1 MKYYL
6 LSNSVI
12 ILDNGNTYTISNDD
26 YRFQRIC
33 SGIDNGDFAIV
44 SAIVNP
50 SNNIRKEGFSIRNGL
65 VYYKDEP
72 VPTVIGDRFIDLDHD
87 SWEFKSIFNFWFNM
101 KTRVDNDR
109 ASSIIQELVSKKAY
123 AVTEDGFYLL
133 YQSKETDQST
143 SVLNKKNQEQIF
155 YFYNYANCPTQYF
168 SFFDQKKNLNSL
180 LEEVFGFC
188 SKKLKSLAVEHMF
201 KDDNNFIDYNFL
213 FFGESLKEVLANDN
227 IFYVIENK
235 LIDPKVSDINCF
247 KDLNVFLR
255 DYSIEKTGVY
265 SQRKILNFLEGAKD
279 KTHLADIGRYY
290 VQVKN
295 NLNFDIKMI
304 EIANNAEDLHN
315 HLKRE
320 FDRIQNPVFFLNND
334 PEVDTLSEYEFD
346 IFRVM
351 IPQTNHDLTA
361 WGAKLN
367 NCLSTYS
374 NQVLKKQCQILGIA
388 DSKTNEL
395 MYAIC
400 LANKTISQF
409 SGNRNTSPRPT
420 DRKIITDFLVQKGL
434 IFKE

>member
-33 SGIDNGDFAIV
+33 NGIDNGDFAFVSNIV
-44 SAIVNP
+44 DPN
-50 SNNIRKEGFSIRNGL
+50 NNISKEGFCIRNGL

-72 VPTVIGDRFIDLDHD
+72 LPAVIGDRFIDLDQN
-87 SWEFKSIFNFWFNM
+87 SLEFKSIFNFWFNI
-101 KTRVDNDR
+101 KTRVDSDQ
-109 ASSIIQELVSKKAY
+109 ASSILQELVAKKAY

-133 YQSKETDQST
+133 YQNKETDQSK
-143 SVLNKKNQEQIF
+143 SVLNKRNHDQVF

-168 SFFDQKKNLNSL
+168 GLFDQKKNLNTV
-180 LEEVFGFC
+180 LEEAFGFY

-201 KDDNNFIDYNFL
+201 KEDNNFINYNFL
-213 FFGESLKEVLANDN
+213 FFGEALKEVLANDN
-227 IFYVIENK
+227 VFYVIENK
-235 LIDPKVSDINCF
+235 LIDPSVSDINCF
-247 KDLNVFLR
+247 KDLNIFLR

-265 SQRKILNFLEGAKD
+265 SQRKILNFLQGASNKSQ
-279 KTHLADIGRYY
+279 LADIGRYY
-290 VQVKN
+290 VQIKN
-295 NLNFDIKMI
+295 NLNFDIRMI
-304 EIANNAEDLHN
+304 EIANNCEEIHD

-320 FDRIQNPVFFLNND
+320 YDRIQNPVFFLNND
-334 PEVDTLSEYEFD
+334 SEVDVLSEYEFD

-374 NQVLKKQCQILGIA
+374 NQVLKKQCQIIGIA

-400 LANKTISQF
+400 IQNKTVSQF
-409 SGNRNTSPRPT
+409 SGNRNSSPRST
-420 DRKIITDFLVQKGL
+420 DKRIITDFLIQKGL